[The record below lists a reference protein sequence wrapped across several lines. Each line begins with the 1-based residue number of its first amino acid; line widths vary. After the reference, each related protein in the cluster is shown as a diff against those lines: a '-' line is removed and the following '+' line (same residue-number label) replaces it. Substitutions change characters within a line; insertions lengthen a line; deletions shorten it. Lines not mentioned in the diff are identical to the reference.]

1 MSYSCIDDSISDYP
15 EAEKARWE
23 ATVAAPVYAS
33 GHTPNMPNHMKA
45 EREML
50 RRGAAPGTGFGYFGR
65 STTIRVFYRAL
76 DGSFWDI
83 VYRNGSQDWSRP
95 DWQIAGAEN
104 WHIFTPELRD
114 VGMEGRPPAPAEPYV
129 APEGVAPPP
138 EPAGGAVPA
147 PEPVPVASPAPT

>member
-1 MSYSCIDDSISDYP
+1 MSYACIDDSIHDYP

-23 ATVAAPVYAS
+23 ATVTAGGDCGCA
-33 GHTPNMPNHMKA
+33 HTPNMPNTMKA

-95 DWQIAGAEN
+95 DWQIAGAEPR
-104 WHIFTPELRD
+104 HIFTPELAAI
-114 VGMEGRPPAPAEPYV
+114 GMEGRPPAPAEPFV

-138 EPAGGAVPA
+138 EP
-147 PEPVPVASPAPT
+147 VPVTSPAPT